1 MLTCSLTDHQ
11 ILLFLNTDVP
21 SDYNYQGTSL
31 SWSAAAGQ
39 SRSGPA
45 RDVKAK
51 WPLCESGTLP
61 VNHISDWCG

>member
-1 MLTCSLTDHQ
+1 MLTGSLTDLK
-11 ILLFLNTDVP
+11 IVLFLNTDVP

-51 WPLCESGTLP
+51 WPSCESGTLP
-61 VNHISDWCG
+61 VNRTSD